1 MNKKTKD
8 LVLAIICIFF
18 GIYVTAEGLNI
29 CKVASVKPYNVEKFS
44 LSPGLL
50 PTVLGILLIFFSLLL
65 VFFSFREKGKSIG
78 ETAKERKDD
87 IVNGVKGSVKNPD
100 TYRMIIG
107 MVIMAVFSFFL
118 VGLRIGGFKLPFYL
132 TGGIFMFVLLMY
144 LGAVKWWQALIITV
158 VTMGLITV
166 LFQYGFRAVLP

>member
-29 CKVASVKPYNVEKFS
+29 CKVASVKPYNVAKFS
-44 LSPGLL
+44 LSPGFL
-50 PTVLGILLIFFSLLL
+50 PTVLGVLLIVFSLLL
-65 VFFSFREKGKSIG
+65 VFFSFREEGKKLG
-78 ETAKERKDD
+78 EVAKERKED
-87 IVNGVKGSVKNPD
+87 IVEGVKRTSKDPD

-118 VGLRIGGFKLPFYL
+118 VGLRIEIG
-132 TGGIFMFVLLMY
+132 
-144 LGAVKWWQALIITV
+144 
-158 VTMGLITV
+158 
-166 LFQYGFRAVLP
+166 RAHV

>member
-18 GIYVTAEGLNI
+18 GIYVTAEGINI
-29 CKVASVKPYNVEKFS
+29 CKVTSVKPYNVAKFS
-44 LSPGLL
+44 LSPGFL
-50 PTVLGILLIFFSLLL
+50 PTVLGVLLIVFSLLL
-65 VFFSFREKGKSIG
+65 VFFSFREEGKKLG
-78 ETAKERKDD
+78 EVAKERKED
-87 IVNGVKGSVKNPD
+87 IVEGVKRTSKDPD

-118 VGLRIGGFKLPFYL
+118 VGLRIGGFKFPFYL
-132 TGGIFMFVLLMY
+132 SGGIFMFVLLMY

-158 VTMGLITV
+158 VTMLLITV